1 MNHPYRVMTTGLA
14 VCSLT
19 ALAACGSDSSEK
31 NHPTE
36 AATATLWELPPEFT
50 HTLSA
55 TLTFTAS
62 PDVSPTPT
70 PPAGLQAAP
79 AAAPI
84 AAGWSH
90 TCAVTGEGGVMCWGY
105 NGDGQLGDGS
115 RTARLKPVSVKN
127 LSERAVAVT
136 AGWGHTCI
144 LTETGGVKCWGRNKN
159 GELGNGTTDRSGEP
173 VDVIGLAEGVVAIA
187 AGDDHTCAVT
197 GEGGVVCWGY
207 NDAGQLG
214 DGSTETWM
222 EPVDV
227 EGLEGVTA
235 VAAGTAHTC
244 ARTDGGEVFCWGI
257 NDQGQLGIDSD
268 EAFFDTPE
276 LVSELTGGITAITA
290 KGGHTCSLSESGEIQ
305 CWGVNTFGQLGDE
318 TYENRYYPSPVNGLD
333 GSVSLIAAGWGQTC
347 AVLEG
352 GVLTCWGW
360 NFYGQLGTGS
370 TANRNHPVDVIGLHG
385 KVTTVAGGGGHTC
398 AIMEAGEVFCWG
410 LNENGQL
417 GNQKNLDSSLPVKVI
432 GISIPGVA

>member
-90 TCAVTGEGGVMCWGY
+90 TCAVTGEGGV
-105 NGDGQLGDGS
+105 
-115 RTARLKPVSVKN
+115 
-127 LSERAVAVT
+127 
-136 AGWGHTCI
+136 
-144 LTETGGVKCWGRNKN
+144 
-159 GELGNGTTDRSGEP
+159 
-173 VDVIGLAEGVVAIA
+173 
-187 AGDDHTCAVT
+187 
-197 GEGGVVCWGY
+197 VCWGY

-214 DGSTETWM
+214 DGSTKTWM

-370 TANRNHPVDVIGLHG
+370 TANRNHPVDVIGLYG